1 MGKASWLTIS
11 AKTGLIALAALLLSC
26 PAVRA
31 DQDQRVA
38 TIFAVGSSSIR
49 GEDMSAG
56 RNEAVEDSL
65 VAAVTQVLAAL
76 MPPETLAGHF
86 QVLSESILAHTD
98 QFIADYQIL
107 TETTQASTHRVLV
120 KANVSVQLLK
130 AALTRADIFIGRRQ
144 LPPILLCIAER
155 QLDDA
160 GFRYWWGGQSYARAG
175 AAAETLEQ
183 VVKEKGFD
191 LVMPRMDR
199 SIAAYPPEL
208 SVSEAVAL
216 AQQQQ
221 AEVVVVGQAVA
232 EEIPG
237 AMGVGQMSF
246 RATVAVRAYSV
257 KNGQE
262 IGQAQHVALVTGDDP
277 SSGGRQAI
285 ENAAQAAGEELAARI
300 ATAWFSK
307 GMGKSKIEIQVAGIS
322 GHIAAFVQFRGAM
335 GAMSGV
341 DDIQRKEMQSDT
353 AVLVVDY
360 QGSARALADALR
372 QQRFDTFGLNI
383 ADPEGNTIRLQIV
396 PR

>member
-1 MGKASWLTIS
+1 MGKASWLTIY
-11 AKTGLIALAALLLSC
+11 AKTGLIALAALVLSC

-31 DQDQRVA
+31 DHDQRVA
-38 TIFAVGSSSIR
+38 TIFSVGSSSIR
-49 GEDMSAG
+49 GEDMSVG

-65 VAAVTQVLAAL
+65 AAAVTQVLAEL

-98 QFIADYQIL
+98 QFISDYQIL
-107 TETTQASTHRVLV
+107 TETTHASTHRVLV
-120 KANVSVQLLK
+120 KANVSVRRLK
-130 AALTRADIFIGRRQ
+130 ETLKRADIFIGRRQ

-155 QLDDA
+155 QLDDK

-175 AAAETLEQ
+175 VAAEVMGQ
-183 VVKEKGFD
+183 IAKEKGFD
-191 LVMPRMDR
+191 RVIPRMDS
-199 SIAAYPPEL
+199 SITAYPPEL

-232 EEIPG
+232 EETPG
-237 AMGVGQMSF
+237 TMGAGQRSF

-262 IGQAQHVALVTGDDP
+262 IGQAQQVALVAGDDP
-277 SSGGRQAI
+277 YSGGRQAI
-285 ENAAQAAGEELAARI
+285 ENAARSAGEELTARI
-300 ATAWFSK
+300 AAAWFSR

-353 AVLVVDY
+353 ALLVVDY

-372 QQRFDTFGLNI
+372 QHNFETFSLHI